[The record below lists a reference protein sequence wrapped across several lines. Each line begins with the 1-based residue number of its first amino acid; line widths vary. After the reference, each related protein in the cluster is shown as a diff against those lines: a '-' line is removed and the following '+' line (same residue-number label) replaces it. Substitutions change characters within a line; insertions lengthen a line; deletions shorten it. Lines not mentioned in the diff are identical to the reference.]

1 MESQNSNSE
10 GILSAHRL
18 WGHTREGS
26 GNTRTAG
33 TARAEVWGWFGNV
46 ALYRYQKKSHPDGQN
61 PGTFTGVC
69 IYIYT
74 CIDIHTDTHIYI
86 YTICIF
92 QWFKK
97 VGNFGR
103 AELIE
108 RIASDL
114 GCCSLI
120 FPNDF
125 TLMCIYIYMYLYE
138 FYRQTCWQSG
148 ITCWKSR
155 DTECARKVWKCARVA
170 SGNSQHNFLSMAFTS
185 NTCRLRSQMIC

>member
-1 MESQNSNSE
+1 MIVHMESQNSNSK

-46 ALYRYQKKSHPDGQN
+46 ALYRFQKKSHPDGQN
-61 PGTFTGVC
+61 PGTFTG

-74 CIDIHTDTHIYI
+74 CTDIHTDTHIYI

-92 QWFKK
+92 QCFKK

-125 TLMCIYIYMYLYE
+125 TLMYIYICICMNFIDKLVDRAESLADEVEILSVHAKYE
-138 FYRQTCWQSG
+138 S
-148 ITCWKSR
+148 
-155 DTECARKVWKCARVA
+155 VRV
-170 SGNSQHNFLSMAFTS
+170 SHQVT
-185 NTCRLRSQMIC
+185 

>member
-1 MESQNSNSE
+1 MIVHMESQNSNSK

-46 ALYRYQKKSHPDGQN
+46 ALYRFQKKSHPDGQN
-61 PGTFTGVC
+61 PGTFTG

-74 CIDIHTDTHIYI
+74 CTDIHTDTHIYI

-92 QWFKK
+92 QCFKK

-125 TLMCIYIYMYLYE
+125 TLMYIYIYVFAWISSTNLLTERNHLLM
-138 FYRQTCWQSG
+138 
-148 ITCWKSR
+148 KSR
-155 DTECARKVWKCARVA
+155 YWVCTQSMKVCA
-170 SGNSQHNFLSMAFTS
+170 
-185 NTCRLRSQMIC
+185 CRIR